1 MTNQNVLDL
10 RDVAAKGAEL
20 EGQSVTVE
28 GWVRNHRKQKSIG
41 FIEFFDGTVLAP
53 MQIVYDDQ
61 VKDFAAVQAIRNGA
75 AVRATGKLVPGRN
88 GALEMQAAEIILE
101 GDCTEDY
108 PLQPKRHTLEF
119 LRDIAYLRPRTRL
132 FQAVFR
138 VRSIAAQAVHNYFQ
152 NRGYVYVHTPLIT
165 ANDAEG
171 AGNTFTVT
179 NQEMGK
185 PYKAENDFFGKATAL
200 AVTGQ
205 LEAETY
211 ALAYKRVYT
220 FGPTFRAE
228 NSNTKTHAAEFWM
241 IEPEICFCDL
251 NGLMDIEEDFLK
263 SVVQEVLDKAM
274 PELEFLQSYAK
285 SNLIEKLQTLT
296 QSHVARVTHAE
307 AIDILQHATHP
318 FEHPAVQGEDLFK
331 EHEKYLTEEHFK
343 SPRLQKCLWC
353 LHQSF

>member
-1 MTNQNVLDL
+1 MANQNVLDL
-10 RDVAAKGAEL
+10 RDVAAKGAAL
-20 EGQSVTVE
+20 EGQIVTVE

-41 FIEFFDGTVLAP
+41 FIEFFDGTVLTP
-53 MQIVYDDQ
+53 MQIVYDDK

-88 GALEMQAAEIILE
+88 GALEMQAEEIILE

-152 NRGYVYVHTPLIT
+152 SRGYVYVHTPLIT

-274 PELEFLQSYAK
+274 PELEFLQGYAK
-285 SNLIEKLQTLT
+285 SNLL
-296 QSHVARVTHAE
+296 RNC
-307 AIDILQHATHP
+307 
-318 FEHPAVQGEDLFK
+318 
-331 EHEKYLTEEHFK
+331 
-343 SPRLQKCLWC
+343 RR
-353 LHQSF
+353 

>member
-1 MTNQNVLDL
+1 MANQNVLDL
-10 RDVAAKGAEL
+10 RDVAAKGAAL
-20 EGQSVTVE
+20 EGQIVTVE

-41 FIEFFDGTVLAP
+41 FIEFFDGTVLTP
-53 MQIVYDDQ
+53 MQIVYDDK

-88 GALEMQAAEIILE
+88 GALEMQAEEIILE

-152 NRGYVYVHTPLIT
+152 SRGYVYVHTPLIT

-220 FGPTFRAE
+220 FGPTPTRRR
-228 NSNTKTHAAEFWM
+228 M
-241 IEPEICFCDL
+241 
-251 NGLMDIEEDFLK
+251 
-263 SVVQEVLDKAM
+263 
-274 PELEFLQSYAK
+274 
-285 SNLIEKLQTLT
+285 
-296 QSHVARVTHAE
+296 R
-307 AIDILQHATHP
+307 
-318 FEHPAVQGEDLFK
+318 
-331 EHEKYLTEEHFK
+331 
-343 SPRLQKCLWC
+343 R
-353 LHQSF
+353 SFG

>member
-1 MTNQNVLDL
+1 MEKKIYDL
-10 RDVAAKGAEL
+10 RDIAAQEKAL
-20 EGQSVTVE
+20 LGQTVTVQ
-28 GWVRNHRKQKSIG
+28 GWIRNHRKQKNIG
-41 FIEFFDGTVLAP
+41 FIEFFDGTALAA
-53 MQIVYDDQ
+53 MQIVYDEQ
-61 VKDFAAVQAIRNGA
+61 VEDFSGVQALRNGA
-75 AVRATGKLVPGRN
+75 AIEATGRLVEGRN
-88 GALEMQAAEIILE
+88 GVPEMQAQTLTLM

-108 PLQPKRHTLEF
+108 PLQPKRHSLEF

-138 VRSIAAQAVHNYFQ
+138 VRSIAAQAIHNYFQ
-152 NRGYVYVHTPLIT
+152 ARGYVYVHTPLIT

-179 NQEMGK
+179 TQEMGK
-185 PYKAENDFFGKATAL
+185 PCKPEDDFFGRSTAL

-251 NGLMDIEEDFLK
+251 NQLMDI
-263 SVVQEVLDKAM
+263 
-274 PELEFLQSYAK
+274 
-285 SNLIEKLQTLT
+285 
-296 QSHVARVTHAE
+296 
-307 AIDILQHATHP
+307 
-318 FEHPAVQGEDLFK
+318 
-331 EHEKYLTEEHFK
+331 
-343 SPRLQKCLWC
+343 
-353 LHQSF
+353 